1 MRRATSP
8 PLIDAEEAPVLL
20 LPELFSSL
28 PPLNNENAGARS
40 NPAENPPVQVN
51 GILGGSASFPLKLP
65 ATTPVARIEWSLRA
79 GSGPEVLIPELKVGR
94 LEWQDTRERFGQ
106 RLEMADG
113 TTLRIR
119 ALEKEDSCT
128 LEARVVFAS
137 GEVLRKTFRLS
148 VFEPVPDPEIHPH
161 LVSRSTEVCNVTLH
175 CLGSEK
181 GGIDVSWKRG
191 NSSDQLG
198 VPEEGLDTD
207 LHVSW
212 QSSSLDSTFT
222 CLLSNP
228 ADQKSASLDL
238 ASICRSEDGGHLMY
252 MWILGLVAF
261 LILVAGLG
269 IWQWKKRPR
278 PREMLIA
285 ELRDGK
291 LEWQNTWNPFR
302 QRLEMA
308 DETTLRIRA
317 LEKED
322 GCTLEA
328 LVVFASVEVLRQ
340 TFRLSVFEPVPDPEI
355 RPHLVSRT
363 AEVCNVTLH
372 CLGSEKGGIEVSWKR
387 GNSSDQPGVPEEG
400 SDADLHVSWGPDSLD
415 STFTCLLSNP
425 TGQKSASLDL
435 TSICRSEDD
444 GHPVYVWILGLVAFL
459 ILVAGVGFWLWKK
472 RPCPRGHR
480 ITSLLLNSTSFPL
493 TKPVKRDPPEYA
505 AVQKKKI
512 PQNVMRNRC
521 CPLLRLLI
529 LGRKERKMGLAC
541 CTHQE
546 GRRLFDSR
554 AALT

>member
-1 MRRATSP
+1 MEIRGFWW
-8 PLIDAEEAPVLL
+8 VLL
-20 LPELFSSL
+20 LLLLDRQSSETANITALNPPCYEVSGIQGGSVLLPTALTSSEKVAKIEWKFQPQTGLALAIAEFIGGKLERPNPGDRFGWRLKMVDEATLRITELELGDGGDYMARVRLASAVVEEHSFTCRVYEPVPEPQILFRLVSRTAEMCNVTLRCLGSEKGGINISWKRGDQLSFLEGSSDWYQL
-28 PPLNNENAGARS
+28 SAGSTDLHVSWRHNSSDSTFTCLLSNPVDQKSASFHLASICQNGSARS

-278 PREMLIA
+278 PRA
-285 ELRDGK
+285 F
-291 LEWQNTWNPFR
+291 PYV
-302 QRLEMA
+302 
-308 DETTLRIRA
+308 
-317 LEKED
+317 KE
-322 GCTLEA
+322 
-328 LVVFASVEVLRQ
+328 
-340 TFRLSVFEPVPDPEI
+340 
-355 RPHLVSRT
+355 
-363 AEVCNVTLH
+363 
-372 CLGSEKGGIEVSWKR
+372 
-387 GNSSDQPGVPEEG
+387 
-400 SDADLHVSWGPDSLD
+400 
-415 STFTCLLSNP
+415 
-425 TGQKSASLDL
+425 
-435 TSICRSEDD
+435 
-444 GHPVYVWILGLVAFL
+444 
-459 ILVAGVGFWLWKK
+459 
-472 RPCPRGHR
+472 
-480 ITSLLLNSTSFPL
+480 
-493 TKPVKRDPPEYA
+493 
-505 AVQKKKI
+505 
-512 PQNVMRNRC
+512 
-521 CPLLRLLI
+521 
-529 LGRKERKMGLAC
+529 
-541 CTHQE
+541 
-546 GRRLFDSR
+546 
-554 AALT
+554 